1 MSLQI
6 YVNFS
11 GIGSSVQKSLK
22 GIIKKNNQQQCLYP
36 DVYILVNLYCKLYFS
51 ALFSPQYYVITWK
64 KSWKWTVLVNFDIFI
79 FNKAKIKIDRIDKK
93 YNYCFLDPLF
103 CYCIPIKLRWL
114 FIKKKITLSILNQLL
129 THISSC
135 FLNELLF
142 IQLCMGFLLSIQN
155 PFTSVHCIL

>member
-11 GIGSSVQKSLK
+11 GIGSSVKKSLEW
-22 GIIKKNNQQQCLYP
+22 IIRKKKQHCLYP
-36 DVYILVNLYCKLYFS
+36 DVYKLVNLYCKLYFS
-51 ALFSPQYYVITWK
+51 A
-64 KSWKWTVLVNFDIFI
+64 WKWTVLVNFDIFI

-155 PFTSVHCIL
+155 TFTSVHCIL

>member
-11 GIGSSVQKSLK
+11 GIGSSVKKSLE
-22 GIIKKNNQQQCLYP
+22 GIIRKKNQHCLYP

-51 ALFSPQYYVITWK
+51 A
-64 KSWKWTVLVNFDIFI
+64 WKWTVLVNFDIFI

-155 PFTSVHCIL
+155 TFTSVHCIL

>member
-11 GIGSSVQKSLK
+11 GIGSSVKKSLE
-22 GIIKKNNQQQCLYP
+22 GIIRKKTNTVCTLMSTNWLICT
-36 DVYILVNLYCKLYFS
+36 VNYIFL
-51 ALFSPQYYVITWK
+51 LFSLSILCHYVK

-155 PFTSVHCIL
+155 TFTSVHCIL

>member
-1 MSLQI
+1 MSTYWLI
-6 YVNFS
+6 CTVNYIFLFFLTSILCHYV
-11 GIGSSVQKSLK
+11 K
-22 GIIKKNNQQQCLYP
+22 
-36 DVYILVNLYCKLYFS
+36 
-51 ALFSPQYYVITWK
+51 K

-129 THISSC
+129 TQISSC

-155 PFTSVHCIL
+155 TFTSVHCIL